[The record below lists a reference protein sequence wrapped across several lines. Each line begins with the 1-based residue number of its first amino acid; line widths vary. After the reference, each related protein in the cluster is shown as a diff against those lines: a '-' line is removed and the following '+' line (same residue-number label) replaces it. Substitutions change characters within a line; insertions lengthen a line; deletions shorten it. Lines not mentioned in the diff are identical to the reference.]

1 MPNVDQGAGLAR
13 RGLFT
18 LTVLAGS
25 FLLFLVQPMVARMA
39 LPLLGGA
46 PGVWGSAML
55 VFQLLLLGGYAYAH
69 ALSRLPFRKQ
79 ALVHGMLLAVA
90 ALTLPPTLADIPPPA
105 AGWEAL
111 WAPALIAA
119 TIGPVFLLLSAQAS
133 LMQRWYAGA
142 PGAGDPYWL
151 YAASNIG
158 SFAGLLAYPFW
169 FERDM
174 ALAEQSRAWAVGYL
188 LLLGLVALAAW
199 SRWRAPEQPPVET
212 AAAGAAERIGP
223 RRLLLWLALA
233 AVPSG
238 LMLSTTTLLTT
249 DLMAMPLLWIIP
261 LGAYLL
267 SFSVSF
273 SAHGLWVGILN
284 RYAPVLL
291 LLVGGLAM
299 ISGGQANP
307 AIALAMVALLFVL
320 AVALHGRLYE
330 LRPSPERLTFFYLI
344 VAAGGALGGTF
355 TALLA
360 PLLFDWVYEHALLL
374 LAAALLIPQLSFVP
388 WLTRFWQ
395 GEGPFGSAPQ
405 RRHALAAAAVL
416 VAAVFAWLL
425 ARAVA
430 AGEGE
435 RILLFAGLIVAIG
448 MLLIGRRWAFAA
460 CFVALMLG
468 HGGFSTLQLSME
480 GARSRS
486 YFGVYTVE
494 QTEEGRLRQLNHG
507 TTMHGQQWL
516 EPGRRLEPTSYF
528 GRDSGIGLALAGE
541 ASDAQVG
548 VVGLGVGTLACYR
561 KPGQAWTFYEIDPE
575 VVRYSDERQFTF
587 IAECTPDAPIVIGDA
602 RLRLADGPQGQF
614 DLLAID
620 AFTSDAIPLHL
631 MTTEAFSVYAGAM
644 QADGLLLLHISNRFI
659 DLAPMVAALA
669 RDGGWH
675 GVIRHDGQ
683 ELSTGLSASVWI
695 ALSRDEARLAAM
707 RAQSP
712 LPWEELPAPI
722 RRAWTD
728 DEASILPLLR
738 F

>member
-1 MPNVDQGAGLAR
+1 VPLVDHRAGLAR

-18 LTVLAGS
+18 LTILVGS

-46 PGVWGSAML
+46 PGTWNSAML

-69 ALSRLPFRKQ
+69 ALSRLAFRRQ
-79 ALVHGMLLAVA
+79 VAVHLALLAA
-90 ALTLPPTLADIPPPA
+90 SALTLPPALAAIGPPVP
-105 AGWEAL
+105 GWEVL
-111 WAPALIAA
+111 WAPALVAA
-119 TIGPVFLLLSAQAS
+119 TIGPVFLLLSAQSS
-133 LMQRWYAGA
+133 LMQRWYAGL

-169 FERDM
+169 LERDM
-174 ALAEQSRAWAVGYL
+174 ALAAQSRTWTFGYL
-188 LLLGLVALAAW
+188 ALVALVAVAAW
-199 SRWRAPEQPPVET
+199 SRWRAADGPASSPDV
-212 AAAGAAERIGP
+212 AAEGPAPRIGA
-223 RRLLLWLALA
+223 RLVLLWLALA

-267 SFSVSF
+267 SFSVAF
-273 SAHGLWVGILN
+273 SAEGLWVGILS

-320 AVALHGRLYE
+320 AVALHGRLYA
-330 LRPSPERLTFFYLI
+330 LRPPAEGLTFFYLI

-360 PLLFDWVYEHALLL
+360 PVLFDWVYEHALLL

-388 WLTRFWQ
+388 FLTRFWHESGRGRQ
-395 GEGPFGSAPQ
+395 AMAFA
-405 RRHALAAAAVL
+405 AVLAAAGLAWVLAQAVE
-416 VAAVFAWLL
+416 
-425 ARAVA
+425 
-430 AGEGE
+430 AGNGE
-435 RILLFAGLIVAIG
+435 RILLLVSLIAGIG
-448 MLLIGRRWAFAA
+448 LLLTGRRWAFAA
-460 CFVALMLG
+460 TFALLMLG
-468 HGGFSTLQLSME
+468 HGGLSTLALSAE

-494 QTEEGRLRQLNHG
+494 ETEDGRLRRLNHG

-516 EPGRRLEPTSYF
+516 VPSLRLEPTSYY
-528 GRDSGIGLALAGE
+528 GRGAGIGLALAAEE
-541 ASDAQVG
+541 AGARVG
-548 VVGLGVGTLACYR
+548 IVGLGVGTLSCYR
-561 KPGQAWTFYEIDPE
+561 KKGQDWTFFEIDPD
-575 VVRYSDERQFTF
+575 VVRYSRDGSFTF
-587 IAECTPDAPIVIGDA
+587 LRRCAPDARIVIGDA
-602 RLRLADGPQGQF
+602 RLRLADEPRGRF

-620 AFTSDAIPLHL
+620 AFTSDAIPMHL
-631 MTTEAFSVYAGAM
+631 LTTEAFAVYADALEN
-644 QADGLLLLHISNRFI
+644 DGLLLIHISNRFI
-659 DLAPMVAALA
+659 DLAPAVAALA
-669 RDGGWH
+669 REGGWH
-675 GVIRHDGQ
+675 GAVRDDGG
-683 ELSTGLSASVWI
+683 EMGPGLSASVWI
-695 ALSRDEARLAAM
+695 ALSRDEARLAALVGE
-707 RAQSP
+707 SP
-712 LPWEELPAPI
+712 LPWQDLPQPLPE
-722 RRAWTD
+722 AWTD